1 VASEVSCG
9 SPSEAGGDNPLF
21 PAGFASEVNVVLL
34 GEVVGDRVLA
44 SVAVASLSARSA
56 GAGSDEFDAMAV
68 GAGAEMPLS
77 VEPGATTTS
86 LATGAAGRSCVLE
99 TIGKSTSRC
108 RPIVRTAAKLDA
120 PDIVLV
126 FLAIRPALRGDD

>member
-1 VASEVSCG
+1 MA
-9 SPSEAGGDNPLF
+9 
-21 PAGFASEVNVVLL
+21 LL
-34 GEVVGDRVLA
+34 GDTVGGIVLA
-44 SVAVASLSARSA
+44 SVALAPPSARSA
-56 GAGSDEFDAMAV
+56 GAGSDEFDAMTV

-77 VEPGATTTS
+77 VESGATTTS